1 MNFKNLRTFR
11 SIIQRD
17 SERYI
22 VELSET
28 LGEREKTMI
37 GNSASKEF
45 LENILIFK
53 DDYDYYLFKPTYHL
67 YFFEKFNDLLNCIK
81 DFYNIHKTNR
91 NQIVADK
98 DTQKRIMEY
107 LKSNDMNIFS
117 CMNLAMDTDPSYFTE
132 RLFRLN
138 RWDQSLL
145 DPKKFNIPYIKT
157 RRRLIEDKE
166 DYAPFHYKGYDWLL
180 TSHGGFWLVGYSY
193 PKNEVSK
200 QEYNKMNELYREL
213 VLLAFETDDSVMYTC
228 IDGIFDSR

>member
-1 MNFKNLRTFR
+1 MKFKHLKTFG
-11 SIIQRD
+11 SIIHRD

-28 LGEREKTMI
+28 LGQREKLMI
-37 GNSASKEF
+37 SDSASKEF
-45 LENILIFK
+45 LQNLLIFK
-53 DDYDYYLFKPTYHL
+53 EDNSYYLFKPTHYL

-81 DFYNIHKTNR
+81 DLYHTHTTNR

-98 DTQKRIMEY
+98 GTQKRIMDY
-107 LKSNDMNIFS
+107 LKSNDMNISS

-180 TSHGGFWLVGYSY
+180 TSRGSFWLVGYEY

-200 QEYNKMNELYREL
+200 QEYNKINKSYREL
-213 VLLAFETDDSVMYTC
+213 VLLAFETNGSVMYTC
-228 IDGIFDSR
+228 INGIFDPR